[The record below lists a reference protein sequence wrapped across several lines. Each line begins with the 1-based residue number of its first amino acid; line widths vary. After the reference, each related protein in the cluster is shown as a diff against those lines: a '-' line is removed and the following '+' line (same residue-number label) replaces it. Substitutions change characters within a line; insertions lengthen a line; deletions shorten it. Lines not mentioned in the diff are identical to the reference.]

1 MVTKELAAAAEAT
14 ENPDRIYAIGDVHGE
29 AGRLRSIH
37 GMILDDLAGRP
48 VERALIVHL
57 GDYIDRGPDS
67 AGCLEQ
73 LAHGSP
79 VSGVACCNLLGNHEK
94 MLLNA
99 LAQPAEAEL
108 WLRNGGKATLR
119 SWGID
124 PASDS
129 RSWREKIPKPH
140 LDFLYSLT
148 PMLLAGTYLFVHAG
162 VRPGIRLAM
171 QSLEDLLWIREG
183 FLDWDGLML
192 PDAPTLRVVHGHT
205 PTEKP
210 ELRPN
215 RLGIDTNAVRGGK
228 LTCAALSSGSVY
240 FLQA

>member
-1 MVTKELAAAAEAT
+1 MVTKELAAVQET
-14 ENPDRIYAIGDVHGE
+14 TGMPDRIYAIGDIHGE

-37 GMILDDLAGRP
+37 AMIRDDLDERP
-48 VERALIVHL
+48 VERAVIVHL

-73 LAHGSP
+73 LSQGSP
-79 VSGVACCNLLGNHEK
+79 VSGVPCCNLLGNHEK

-99 LAQPAEAEL
+99 LERPTEATL
-108 WLRNGGKATLR
+108 WLRNGGNATLR

-124 PASDS
+124 PASDPT
-129 RSWREKIPKPH
+129 SWSEMIPKSH
-140 LDFLYSLT
+140 LDFLETLL
-148 PMLLAGTYLFVHAG
+148 PMFLAAPYLFVHAG
-162 VRPGIRLAM
+162 VRPGIRLPM
-171 QSLEDLLWIREG
+171 QSLEDILWIREG
-183 FLDWDGLML
+183 FLDWDGKML
-192 PDAPTLRVVHGHT
+192 PDAPALRIVHGHT
-205 PTEKP
+205 PSEEP

-215 RLGIDTNAVRGGK
+215 RLGIDTNAARGGK